1 MNEIIILSS
10 LGFIFGWITSKVNYK
25 RKIIRCINNITF
37 ESNSSNRDF
46 KNGIDR
52 GIESTKD
59 YIIRV
64 LINNKLDKDYSKR
77 YNKD

>member
-10 LGFIFGWITSKVNYK
+10 LGFIFGWITSRVNYK
-25 RKIIRCINNITF
+25 RKIIRCISNIRF
-37 ESNSSNRDF
+37 ESNSSNKDY

-64 LINNKLDKDYSKR
+64 LINNKLDKNYSKR

>member
-10 LGFIFGWITSKVNYK
+10 LGFIFGWITSRVDYK
-25 RKIIRCINNITF
+25 CKIIRCISNITF
-37 ESNSSNRDF
+37 ESNSSNKDY
-46 KNGIDR
+46 KNGIDK
-52 GIESTKD
+52 GIQSTKD

>member
-10 LGFIFGWITSKVNYK
+10 LGFIFGWITSRVNYK
-25 RKIIRCINNITF
+25 RKIIRCISNITF
-37 ESNSSNRDF
+37 ESNSFNKDY